1 MTAPSETVLEAEGDA
16 GGDAAAIDQ
25 AMLAEVLAGL
35 AAPRKT
41 IASKFFYDAEGS
53 RLFDAITELEEYY
66 LTRAETAVLQQQAAD
81 LAERIGPGA
90 TLVEFGS
97 GSSVKTRILLDA
109 LSGLSAYV
117 PIDISGDHLDAA
129 AKRLAA
135 DYGLP
140 VIPLH
145 ADYHA
150 PLELPPQV
158 PRDHLLGFFPGSTI
172 GNFEPEDAAEFLR
185 RLRSFLGGAARLL
198 VGADLQK
205 DPARLEVAYDDA
217 KGVTA
222 AFNMNLL
229 VRFNRELGSDFD
241 LKGFRHEAHYDADLG
256 RIEMHLVSLRDQT
269 VTLDGQRI
277 AFAAGET
284 IHTENSYKYTLESF
298 GALAQR
304 GGWRSEAS
312 WTDPENLFSV
322 HLLIAA

>member
-1 MTAPSETVLEAEGDA
+1 MTAASDTVLEAEGNTSAVDR
-16 GGDAAAIDQ
+16 

-35 AAPRKT
+35 TAPQKT

-66 LTRAETAVLQQQAAD
+66 LTRAETAVLQEQAAA
-81 LAERIGPGA
+81 LAARIGPAA

-150 PLELPPQV
+150 PLVLPPQV
-158 PRDHLLGFFPGSTI
+158 PRDTLIGFFPGSTI
-172 GNFEPEDAAEFLR
+172 GNFEPEEAVAFLT
-185 RLRSFLGGAARLL
+185 RLRSFLGDGARLL

-241 LKGFRHEAHYDADLG
+241 LAGFRHEAHYDAELG

-269 VTLDGQRI
+269 VTLGGQRI

-284 IHTENSYKYTLESF
+284 IHTENSYKYSLESF
-298 GALAQR
+298 GALARR

-322 HLLIAA
+322 HLLAAE

>member
-1 MTAPSETVLEAEGDA
+1 MTAPSDPVLEAES
-16 GGDAAAIDQ
+16 DAASVDR
-25 AMLAEVLAGL
+25 AMLDEVLDGL
-35 AAPRKT
+35 TAPRKT
-41 IASKFFYDAEGS
+41 IASKFFYDARGS
-53 RLFDAITELEEYY
+53 QLFDAITELEEYY
-66 LTRAETAVLQQQAAD
+66 LTRAETAVLQQQAAE
-81 LAERIGPGA
+81 LAARIGPGA

-150 PLELPPQV
+150 PLVLPPQV
-158 PRDHLLGFFPGSTI
+158 PRDTLVGFFPGSTI
-172 GNFEPEDAAEFLR
+172 GNFEPEEAVAFLT
-185 RLRSFLGGAARLL
+185 RLRSFLGDGARLL
-198 VGADLQK
+198 IGADLQK

-222 AFNMNLL
+222 AFNLNLL
-229 VRFNRELGSDFD
+229 ERFNRELGGDFD
-241 LKGFRHEAHYDADLG
+241 LEAFRHEAHYDVDLG

-269 VTLDGQRI
+269 VTLGGRRI

-298 GALAQR
+298 AALAR
-304 GGWRSEAS
+304 RSGWRGEAS

-322 HLLIAA
+322 HLLIAD